1 MATEILVRVY
11 IDGTG
16 DYTSLRAAVIA
27 EATNLVTADSYMV
40 FELKGDLRNTD
51 AFVDFNS
58 YTTDATR
65 NVIIR
70 PIDSDRTDGITG
82 NTGTIYGVSTFAIV
96 SRNKFITIDGLD
108 FDGWSSDFFEPAN
121 TKITNSLLSNGGVR
135 ILNVAS
141 LDNTIIYDVPNQ
153 TINSI
158 AGDVTRVTIVNK
170 LSFYPASDFLFRS
183 IAGAVTFCVAYNEK
197 SGSLNYS
204 ISTNGANDFNAS
216 NDTSAP
222 GTNSQT
228 VATSD
233 FTDYANN
240 NFNIDPASP
249 LFALGVGADLVPA
262 SGGTTVTINP
272 VNQSQTID
280 QVTLTEHSV
289 ISIGGLSQAQT
300 VEQVALQQSGTL
312 SLNNLDQIQTIDQ
325 VNLTQAHIVSVNDL
339 SQLQTIDQV
348 SLNQGNVLAVN
359 DTDQLQTVDQVTLST
374 AGTVAINNASQAQTL
389 EQLVLSIAGT
399 VAINNLLQ
407 SQLLEQLNLTQA
419 HVVSVDN
426 LSQAQLLQSI
436 NFNGVVVGYLQG
448 ALTIV
453 SAYNGQI
460 KLTNPLTGEIR
471 IL

>member
-11 IDGTG
+11 TDGTG
-16 DYTSLRAAVIA
+16 DYTSLRASVIA
-27 EATNLVTADSYMV
+27 EATNLVTADSYIV

-70 PIDSDRTDGITG
+70 PIDADRADGITG

-262 SGGTTVTINP
+262 SGGISLTVTEVLNSFADTSNINIDYN
-272 VNQSQTID
+272 VSTTITE
-280 QVTLTEHSV
+280 TLNSFGDSSV
-289 ISIGGLSQAQT
+289 ISVTSGQAVDLT
-300 VEQVALQQSGTL
+300 VTETL
-312 SLNNLDQIQTIDQ
+312 GAFTDASN
-325 VNLTQAHIVSVNDL
+325 VNVSVNVDVL
-339 SQLQTIDQV
+339 ITEVLNSFLDGANVTIAKDIT
-348 SLNQGNVLAVN
+348 L
-359 DTDQLQTVDQVTLST
+359 QVTETFSAFTDNSSVRLPANWTDKIKVTTTYTTQTPTST
-374 AGTVAINNASQAQTL
+374 TWIDKG
-389 EQLVLSIAGT
+389 
-399 VAINNLLQ
+399 
-407 SQLLEQLNLTQA
+407 
-419 HVVSVDN
+419 
-426 LSQAQLLQSI
+426 
-436 NFNGVVVGYLQG
+436 
-448 ALTIV
+448 
-453 SAYNGQI
+453 
-460 KLTNPLTGEIR
+460 
-471 IL
+471 